1 MKLKI
6 KFIVILYLFS
16 TFLIAGAKLPLKNV
30 KIDENMQTIE
40 YTIQNGDTL
49 WTIAAEFNYTNY
61 EKFIYIVKN
70 LNNLDESTLLVDQVL
85 ILPANI

>member
-40 YTIQNGDTL
+40 YKIQNGDTL